1 MKKTTTASSAPAQKP
16 MRQPQACIASSP
28 RTTWSTTS
36 KASALSCPP
45 MIVT

>member
-1 MKKTTTASSAPAQKP
+1 MKKTTIASKAPAQKP

-28 RTTWSTTS
+28 RTICSTTS
-36 KASALSCPP
+36 SAKALSCPP